1 MLKELE
7 NNFSLL
13 EKKIFEMN
21 KSYQNLLEKH
31 AILSEDFENLKVKY
45 EEEHKR
51 NQELTEEQKKIK
63 LISAISGN
71 PDHNRFMKNHIN
83 RLVKEIDA
91 CIAQLQNSG
100 L

>member
-45 EEEHKR
+45 EEEQKR
-51 NQELTEEQKKIK
+51 NQGLTEEQKKIK
-63 LISAISGN
+63 LISAISG
-71 PDHNRFMKNHIN
+71 I
-83 RLVKEIDA
+83 
-91 CIAQLQNSG
+91 S
-100 L
+100 

>member
-51 NQELTEEQKKIK
+51 NQELTEEQKKNK
-63 LISAISGN
+63 
-71 PDHNRFMKNHIN
+71 IN
-83 RLVKEIDA
+83 LSNIWQSRPQSIDEK
-91 CIAQLQNSG
+91 SY
-100 L
+100 

>member
-51 NQELTEEQKKIK
+51 NQELTEEQKNKIN
-63 LISAISGN
+63 LSNIWQSRPQS
-71 PDHNRFMKNHIN
+71 
-83 RLVKEIDA
+83 IDEKSY
-91 CIAQLQNSG
+91 Q
-100 L
+100 